1 MSPRVWIFEVTYA
14 ARGSRKI
21 ISPLEKNLESK
32 NNLVRF
38 FAGGSAGENKDGREG
53 SVPDRLD

>member
-1 MSPRVWIFEVTYA
+1 VWIFEVTYA
-14 ARGSRKI
+14 ARRAKI

-32 NNLVRF
+32 NNPVRF